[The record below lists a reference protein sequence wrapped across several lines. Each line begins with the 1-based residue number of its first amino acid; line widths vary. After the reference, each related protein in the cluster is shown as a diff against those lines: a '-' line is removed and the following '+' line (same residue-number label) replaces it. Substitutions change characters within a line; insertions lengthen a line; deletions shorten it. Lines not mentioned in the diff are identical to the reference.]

1 MPAGAL
7 GIEHRPEEGSAM
19 ERDDH
24 GGTGSADAEA
34 APDGGMLKR
43 AAAVAGGLLLGGL
56 TSAFPGNESPPGYG
70 EPVGFTDDDRP

>member
-1 MPAGAL
+1 
-7 GIEHRPEEGSAM
+7 M

-24 GGTGSADAEA
+24 RGTG
-34 APDGGMLKR
+34 PDGVEEPEDGGFLKQ

-56 TSAFPGNESPPGYG
+56 AMAFPGGEAHPGYG